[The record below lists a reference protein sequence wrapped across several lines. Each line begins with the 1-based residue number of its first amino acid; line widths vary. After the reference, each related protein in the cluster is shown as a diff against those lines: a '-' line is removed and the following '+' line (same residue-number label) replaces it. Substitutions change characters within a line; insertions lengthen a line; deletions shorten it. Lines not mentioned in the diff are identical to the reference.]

1 MAKKKEETKKK
12 TEPKKIKKVKLN
24 DKKERYISE
33 EASEIRRFVFI
44 LMTIV
49 ILLVIVYGVTKIFV
63 KDDNSSDA
71 DQVSPG
77 VIDYDIVTVGTMLTK
92 ADKEY
97 YVMIYDAE
105 DANAVYYSAIIN
117 NYLAKEKA
125 LNVYF
130 CDLGNKLNNSY
141 YVGKDGKSNPK
152 AEKLSDLALKE
163 LTLIKVKNGK
173 IVKYI
178 ENIDTIKSELK
189 K

>member
-1 MAKKKEETKKK
+1 MAKKKEEIKTTKK
-12 TEPKKIKKVKLN
+12 TKLN
-24 DKKERYISE
+24 NKFDKKEKYVSE
-33 EASEIRRFVFI
+33 EASEVRRFVFI
-44 LMTIV
+44 LMTII
-49 ILLVIVYGVTKIFV
+49 ILLVIIYGITKIFI
-63 KDDNSSDA
+63 KDDKGTDS

-77 VIDYDIVTVGTMLTK
+77 VIDYDIVTVGTMLSK

-105 DANAVYYSAIIN
+105 DPEAVYYSAIIN
-117 NYLAKEKA
+117 NYLDKEKA
-125 LNVYF
+125 LNVYY
-130 CDLGNKLNNSY
+130 CDLGNKLNKSY

-152 AEKLSDLALKE
+152 AEKVSDLALKD
-163 LTLIKVKNGK
+163 LTLLKVKNGK